1 MNPPSAATGEVAV
14 VVLAQMAP
22 GARSWGWWRIVR
34 GPGALRR
41 EPGLRFAKVLG
52 SGHEGG
58 FGLRPS
64 ASRLGLFLLFDGEA
78 SARGFI
84 DRSAHL
90 QAWRRHACECC
101 VALLRTTSARGQWDG
116 HVLEVAP
123 PSPEGDS
130 PERQSPVSHAD
141 AVSSGNRN
149 YNGNGNAGLAPGAV
163 AVLTRASIR
172 PSRIFAF
179 WRHAPPSEA
188 ALARSPGCRL
198 AVGRGEAP
206 LLRQATFSVWDS
218 VADMQAYA
226 RGAAHGEAARAA
238 YSGSCFSES
247 LFARFVPLALQGQW
261 KGRAYG

>member
-1 MNPPSAATGEVAV
+1 MNPPSPATGEVAV

-22 GARSWGWWRIVR
+22 GARAWGWWRVVR
-34 GPGALRR
+34 GPGALKR

-52 SGHEGG
+52 SGHDGG

-64 ASRLGLFLLFDGEA
+64 ASRIGLFLVFDGEA

-84 DRSAHL
+84 DHSAHL
-90 QAWRRHACECC
+90 QAWRRHAGECC
-101 VALLRTTSARGQWDG
+101 VALLRTTSARGMWDG
-116 HVLEVAP
+116 HALAVSGP
-123 PSPEGDS
+123 PSDREP
-130 PERQSPVSHAD
+130 PA
-141 AVSSGNRN
+141 SSSASASAATSG
-149 YNGNGNAGLAPGAV
+149 PV

-172 PSRIFAF
+172 PSRILAF

-198 AVGRGEAP
+198 AVGLGEAP
-206 LLRQATFSVWDS
+206 LLRQATFSIWDS

-238 YSGSCFSES
+238 YSGACFSES

-261 KGRAYG
+261 KGRVYG